1 MFNFFLFLFLITF
14 SGFYE
19 VPQCYFVVSCHGVTD
34 ASEILQAERQ
44 PERNNEGVS
53 VLAFIS
59 YMYFVLYKVIQR
71 VKNSDILIL
80 QLLIN
85 FVIFIIEWHK
95 LNTSV
100 IQRYK
105 L

>member
-1 MFNFFLFLFLITF
+1 MVF
-14 SGFYE
+14 
-19 VPQCYFVVSCHGVTD
+19 FVVSCHGVTD

-44 PERNNEGVS
+44 PLESNNEGKS

-71 VKNSDILIL
+71 IKLSDILIL

-85 FVIFIIEWHK
+85 IFNFIMQWHK
-95 LNTSV
+95 LNTS
-100 IQRYK
+100 IMQRCK